1 MKNDIQNREDIYI
14 IVSHFYK
21 KLLINKD
28 MRHFFA
34 KFDQEDKLEHHLQTL
49 VDFWDNVLF
58 YSGTYEKNAMQP
70 HIDLHRKK
78 SFKKTHFEIW
88 LNLFNES
95 VDHNFKGENA
105 HTIKARA
112 LSIATVMRIKTI
124 NS

>member
-1 MKNDIQNREDIYI
+1 M
-14 IVSHFYK
+14 
-21 KLLINKD
+21 
-28 MRHFFA
+28 
-34 KFDQEDKLEHHLQTL
+34 
-49 VDFWDNVLF
+49 
-58 YSGTYEKNAMQP
+58 
-70 HIDLHRKK
+70 
-78 SFKKTHFEIW
+78 HFEIW